1 MDGLDGPDQLFVVGA
16 VLLFVKV
23 GHKNKGKFF
32 AYLCGADRVLSC
44 DKPGVIPDGDKAQHR
59 REGSQDDENDPCGFH
74 GCHYNGFPGRE
85 QQNPVDSPG
94 RGHKMRTCQA
104 VHRRILGMKK
114 PPAFGLPEVMLL
126 LPLMGFPQQADQLY
140 FLFLAA
146 SDFFFRFTLGF
157 S

>member
-1 MDGLDGPDQLFVVGA
+1 
-16 VLLFVKV
+16 
-23 GHKNKGKFF
+23 
-32 AYLCGADRVLSC
+32 
-44 DKPGVIPDGDKAQHR
+44 
-59 REGSQDDENDPCGFH
+59 
-74 GCHYNGFPGRE
+74 
-85 QQNPVDSPG
+85 
-94 RGHKMRTCQA
+94 MRTCQA
-104 VHRRILGMKK
+104 VYLRILGMKK